1 MLIKMNFVLGVQN
14 LLKIIQ
20 IDSYVLVPRI
30 LIAMLLCRDYYYFH
44 LVGEKNE
51 AYWDKVIDL
60 NSHS

>member
-1 MLIKMNFVLGVQN
+1 MNFVLGVQN

-51 AYWDKVIDL
+51 AY
-60 NSHS
+60 